1 MSRQD
6 LHVTVQSCCERTFVS
21 RYCLYVMTGPS
32 CHDTSIVLRQDLHV
46 TIQSLY
52 DKTFVPQH
60 LPYVATRPPCRDRSA
75 GPGQQR
81 RRGDS
86 NPVPQGVPPPAPFAF
101 FLAVSLW
108 PEGEKQN
115 LRQRRSLRKRKPG
128 PGGRKGGFG
137 GRLGAIWAPPGIL
150 GSPPQDP
157 TPFLLCFYPIWG
169 CGGAGVKPGGPHAP
183 LWDTVW

>member
-1 MSRQD
+1 MTQPPCHDIGPSGLYGVPVLSAPSVPSAPIRARHNRTWMSRQD

-60 LPYVATRPPCRDRSA
+60 LPYVATRPPCHDRSA
-75 GPGQQR
+75 GPGQQQ

-101 FLAVSLW
+101 FW
-108 PEGEKQN
+108 
-115 LRQRRSLRKRKPG
+115 
-128 PGGRKGGFG
+128 
-137 GRLGAIWAPPGIL
+137 
-150 GSPPQDP
+150 
-157 TPFLLCFYPIWG
+157 PFL
-169 CGGAGVKPGGPHAP
+169 CGPKEKSK
-183 LWDTVW
+183 T